1 MSTFSRTLLIT
12 MSILLVLSFVDA
24 GPFTLTFPMSV
35 RNGRQI
41 RAPFK
46 NHEIMVARGYGKRD
60 GSMSRDKMSS
70 NSLEDLDDESIPID
84 WMAHELTAN
93 PALIRLLLHR
103 FVDINH
109 DGAISARELLGNS
122 QDGATD
128 IY

>member
-1 MSTFSRTLLIT
+1 
-12 MSILLVLSFVDA
+12 
-24 GPFTLTFPMSV
+24 MSV

-46 NHEIMVARGYGKRD
+46 NPEIMVARGYGKRD
-60 GSMSRDKMSS
+60 SPISRDKMS
-70 NSLEDLDDESIPID
+70 NSGLEDLEDESIPIE

-103 FVDINH
+103 FVDVNR

-122 QDGATD
+122 QDGATE